1 MSPSD
6 YLSQIRINRAK
17 EQLLTSRAPVK
28 EIAAQVGFADEFY
41 FSRKFKKTVGTAP
54 SAFLGSKKSHMAIM
68 NFPYVGHLLA
78 LGVVP
83 SIGVYDQNRDRHRR
97 ELLGARLHYPLK
109 RTKRFEAQL
118 ADYNLQALR
127 ESRPEL
133 IVCSDYDSEAYGLST
148 MQKMGPTVV
157 IPWIYVMAEV
167 GLATWLP
174 TYLVQVRGL
183 ALTEGAFYLSGFYLV
198 FTIGRLT
205 AHRWIGRIGQ
215 EKAVLLCSLSAIVAL
230 GLAIAG
236 SSGTLGFFIASVISF
251 AAIFPTI
258 AAIACQLYPAHTG
271 KVLGFLFTA
280 SGIGS
285 LLANAAIGAAASQ
298 YGMGFGFSLILIFLA
313 LVVCMGSVMNG
324 NKKKHQPLPVDPS
337 LENE

>member
-6 YLSQIRINRAK
+6 CLSQIRINRAK
-17 EQLLTSRAPVK
+17 EQLLTSRSPVK

-174 TYLVQVRGL
+174 TYLVQVRGI

-205 AHRWIGRIGQ
+205 AHRWIGQ

-230 GLAIAG
+230 ALP
-236 SSGTLGFFIASVISF
+236 SR
-251 AAIFPTI
+251 
-258 AAIACQLYPAHTG
+258 
-271 KVLGFLFTA
+271 
-280 SGIGS
+280 
-285 LLANAAIGAAASQ
+285 GAAARSA
-298 YGMGFGFSLILIFLA
+298 FSSPLA
-313 LVVCMGSVMNG
+313 SASRRFFRR
-324 NKKKHQPLPVDPS
+324 LPPS
-337 LENE
+337 PASSIPRTRAKFSDFCSRPPASAPCSRTQRSGRPPASTVWASAFP